1 MRTFLVDESCG
12 VSAEESDVISAG
24 GEKEGQAGAGR
35 QRHLLLLWCGLSVV
49 TPPLTDDK

>member
-12 VSAEESDVISAG
+12 VSAEQSDVISAG
-24 GEKEGQAGAGR
+24 GEEEGQTGAGR
-35 QRHLLLLWCGLSVV
+35 QRCGLSVV